1 MESWPIALMVA
12 MMTIAFTLIVMLDYG
27 VNARNYS
34 LFVKILR
41 LKIRRADA
49 TDFGNA
55 IYNYVIA
62 EVNRR
67 GENWNGKYDIRPA
80 IELIGECDFD
90 DAYIVVVRQLL
101 DAGFRPV
108 SLDKGSRILLLG

>member
-1 MESWPIALMVA
+1 MEYWSIVFMVA
-12 MMTIAFTLIVMLDYG
+12 MMTVAFTLIVMLDYG

-55 IYNYVIA
+55 IYDYVMA

-108 SLDKGSRILLLG
+108 SLDKRIKVIILG